1 MKETVREALKERAG
15 ESVEVVT
22 RRGEQP
28 FLESWYELADESHV
42 WFRWRM
48 KAAHNQL
55 RRAGVP
61 LEQSLRALE
70 VGCGTGVL
78 RSQFEAA
85 TRWTVDGA
93 DLDYNALCRAGA
105 GRGRTLYYDIRDEAA
120 ELVEAYDVLILYDVL
135 EHIEDARPFV
145 ASLLRHLKP
154 GGLLLV
160 NVPAVPSLYGD
171 YDRAAGHFRRYD
183 KAGLG
188 REFEGFGVEMIDT
201 RYWGFGLLPLLV
213 LRELMLRFGRRGSSE
228 EVVRR
233 GFESPHPLFDKLLGA
248 LMRVE
253 SRVLRNPPLGS
264 SLLMVG
270 RKGVAPGSV

>member
-1 MKETVREALKERAG
+1 MKESVSA
-15 ESVEVVT
+15 SVEVIT
-22 RRGEQP
+22 RRVEQP
-28 FLESWYELADESHV
+28 FLESWYELADESHL

-48 KAAHNQL
+48 AAALAQL
-55 RRAGVP
+55 RRLGLP
-61 LEQSLRALE
+61 LGRSLRALE

-85 TRWTVDGA
+85 TSWTVDGA
-93 DLDYNALCRAGA
+93 DLDYDALCRAA
-105 GRGRTLYYDIRDEAA
+105 AAARGRTLYYDIREEAA
-120 ELVEAYDVLILYDVL
+120 GLVEAYDVLILYDVL

-160 NVPAVPSLYGD
+160 NVPAVQALYGD

-183 KAGLG
+183 KAGLA
-188 REFEGFGVEMIDT
+188 REFDGSGVEVVDM
-201 RYWGFGLLPLLV
+201 RYWGFGLLPLLL
-213 LRELMLRFGRRGSSE
+213 LRELMLKLNRRGSSE

-233 GFESPHPLFDKLLGA
+233 GFRSPHPLVDKVLGA
-248 LMRVE
+248 LMRAE

-264 SLLMVG
+264 SLLMVC
-270 RKGVAPGSV
+270 RKGASPGRV

>member
-1 MKETVREALKERAG
+1 MKESVS
-15 ESVEVVT
+15 ESVEVIT

-28 FLESWYELADESHV
+28 FLESWYELADESHL

-48 KAAHNQL
+48 AAALNQL
-55 RRAGVP
+55 RLLGLP

-78 RSQFEAA
+78 RSQFERA
-85 TRWTVDGA
+85 TRWAVDGA
-93 DLDYNALCRAGA
+93 DLDYQALRQAA
-105 GRGRTLYYDIRDEAA
+105 PARGRTLYYDVRDEAA
-120 ELVEAYDVLILYDVL
+120 ELVGAYDVLILYDVL
-135 EHIEDARPFV
+135 EHIEEPRPFV

-160 NVPAVPSLYGD
+160 NVPAVPRLYGE

-183 KAGLG
+183 KRGLL
-188 REFEGFGVEMIDT
+188 REFGGHDVEVIDV
-201 RYWGFGLLPLLV
+201 RYWGFGLLPLLL
-213 LRELMLRFGRRGSSE
+213 LRGLMLRLGGRGSSE

-248 LMRVE
+248 LMRAEV
-253 SRVLRNPPLGS
+253 RALRNPPLGS
-264 SLLMVG
+264 SLLMVC
-270 RKGVAPGSV
+270 RKGVSSGRA

>member
-1 MKETVREALKERAG
+1 MKESVRESVG
-15 ESVEVVT
+15 DSVEVIT

-42 WFRWRM
+42 WFKWRM
-48 KAAHNQL
+48 VAALNQL
-55 RRAGVP
+55 SRLGVP
-61 LEQSLRALE
+61 LGRSLRALE

-93 DLDYNALCRAGA
+93 DLDYGALRQSGPA
-105 GRGRTLYYDIRDEAA
+105 RGRTLYYDIRDEAQ
-120 ELVEAYDVLILYDVL
+120 EFVGAYDVLILYDVL

-160 NVPAVPSLYGD
+160 NVPAVPALYGD

-183 KAGLG
+183 RRGLVG
-188 REFEGFGVEMIDT
+188 EFRGFDVEVLDA
-201 RYWGFGLLPLLV
+201 RYWGFGLLPLLM
-213 LRELMLRFGRRGSSE
+213 LRGLMLRFNRRGSSE

-233 GFESPHPLFDKLLGA
+233 GFESPHPLVDRLLGV
-248 LMRVE
+248 LMRAE
-253 SRVLRNPPLGS
+253 SRALKNPPLGS
-264 SLLMVG
+264 SLLMAC
-270 RKGVAPGSV
+270 RKGVSSGRV